1 VTYVPEA
8 DVARSRAMAAKL
20 KALIE
25 HAQTVREEFHKVRQ
39 THVQRIEDEQRER
52 EQQEKTE
59 DNPDQADEAEPEA
72 THQASTTAS
81 QTASQS
87 RQGMKKF
94 LRAGSAAP
102 QAFSTEK
109 LTKLKSQKAQSSE
122 VKAKDALQT
131 HEEKKRFEALPKQEQ
146 IKRSVWRRGVSARD
160 LKKYLNEEL
169 DQEQACLGLIWAV
182 LMLWFFCMGAFS
194 HMRLEEAHAQEFAV
208 IFDIQENANF
218 AFSGSVPHENGRMG
232 HKTMNDINSIPDFWS
247 WMNLGFVPLLF
258 PAEGSWDTDEMRANV
273 GTMCNSYKAAL
284 EGFGGYDDDMLSGTT
299 DTTGIHGNMNTDS
312 GCPEAEAPGP
322 AWPEGFLGA
331 EGQQGHTYLY
341 YHSIVGG
348 ARMQQEYMPVKSCPD
363 EVFHGSLFSG
373 NCVPG
378 MEPNYMLEPEPQQAF
393 FPYDTQYLNT
403 STRVF
408 LKAHTSQADL
418 RAQLRELEDQVWL
431 SPHTAKVEIV
441 YTTYNPHLNSM
452 TLTFIN
458 FFMNRAGHIH
468 KVIEPI
474 SFFLQPYN
482 TWSDYVWD
490 VLWCVMVVKLA
501 FDEIPDLYSNI
512 RLHGGCRAGLK
523 KYMSLGNMV
532 DWLNIVYSCFICAAW
547 FVHLA
552 RIQRVNDILEVA
564 DVTVPGS
571 WQTDEERN
579 EFFTRAVGVV
589 QWQYMFRRIISFYP
603 LLVVFKF
610 LKVCS
615 YSPRLALMT
624 ETLSKASVDIFHFAV
639 VFFTVFLI
647 YTISGMLLF
656 GQELLMF
663 STTERA
669 LDATFK
675 IVMGDFDWE
684 EMRRIGRLEAWIWF
698 VTFMLLVN
706 LIMLNMLI
714 AIIMDVYAEVK
725 SSLPADADTL
735 WSQLYEVID
744 RKTAVYYY
752 GTRVSLKSIH
762 ANLHLRDDDER
773 QSKDE
778 DSKEP
783 HDLDIVR
790 FIVMAPED
798 GDEFKEITFAFHF
811 KADDGSVEFELDDF
825 SGELYVKSVSDSG
838 SSIAVRLMEDG
849 TEYDRKSDEAIFQP
863 CYESYQVIRV
873 LWGPVQAT
881 DGQEMVDAI
890 EAARAAKAPVRI
902 TIKKSGGEAI
912 EGTHDIEGL
921 TNTLRKIKVSSY
933 QAKIVLEAALKHAEA
948 GLTNGSSISE
958 NNNRIA
964 KVSDTLWEVQ
974 VLARGNWDLVKPSE

>member
-1 VTYVPEA
+1 
-8 DVARSRAMAAKL
+8 AMAAKL

-532 DWLNIVYSCFICAAW
+532 DWLNIVPGLARAKIAGYISLYCDGGGGSTSMISMGFFNFRTRAFQALLSASNVWIFFAWLMCAFMCFCEIPNSFEGEAELPTSHRAGRQEELPDANGAAIAMWGWTFKHKDQGHFASLDWVTAQPRHFNWAKAAPDIEDMWPKSDHWLVGASGGAGAGTNIPQKPWDAVLRVLAAKPCIPALAAAGLSLAAW
-547 FVHLA
+547 REHV
-552 RIQRVNDILEVA
+552 V
-564 DVTVPGS
+564 DV
-571 WQTDEERN
+571 
-579 EFFTRAVGVV
+579 
-589 QWQYMFRRIISFYP
+589 
-603 LLVVFKF
+603 
-610 LKVCS
+610 
-615 YSPRLALMT
+615 
-624 ETLSKASVDIFHFAV
+624 FH
-639 VFFTVFLI
+639 
-647 YTISGMLLF
+647 
-656 GQELLMF
+656 
-663 STTERA
+663 
-669 LDATFK
+669 
-675 IVMGDFDWE
+675 
-684 EMRRIGRLEAWIWF
+684 
-698 VTFMLLVN
+698 
-706 LIMLNMLI
+706 
-714 AIIMDVYAEVK
+714 
-725 SSLPADADTL
+725 
-735 WSQLYEVID
+735 
-744 RKTAVYYY
+744 
-752 GTRVSLKSIH
+752 
-762 ANLHLRDDDER
+762 
-773 QSKDE
+773 
-778 DSKEP
+778 
-783 HDLDIVR
+783 
-790 FIVMAPED
+790 
-798 GDEFKEITFAFHF
+798 
-811 KADDGSVEFELDDF
+811 
-825 SGELYVKSVSDSG
+825 
-838 SSIAVRLMEDG
+838 
-849 TEYDRKSDEAIFQP
+849 
-863 CYESYQVIRV
+863 
-873 LWGPVQAT
+873 
-881 DGQEMVDAI
+881 
-890 EAARAAKAPVRI
+890 
-902 TIKKSGGEAI
+902 
-912 EGTHDIEGL
+912 
-921 TNTLRKIKVSSY
+921 
-933 QAKIVLEAALKHAEA
+933 AALAF
-948 GLTNGSSISE
+948 SE
-958 NNNRIA
+958 
-964 KVSDTLWEVQ
+964 VY
-974 VLARGNWDLVKPSE
+974 VLVWALSLR